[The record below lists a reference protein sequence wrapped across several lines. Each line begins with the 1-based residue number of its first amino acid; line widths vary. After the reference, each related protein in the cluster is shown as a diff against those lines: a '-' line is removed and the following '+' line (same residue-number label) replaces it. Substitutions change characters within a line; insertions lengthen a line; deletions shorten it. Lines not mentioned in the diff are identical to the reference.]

1 MESAKMCG
9 ALEDPLQIL
18 RFGSTAAKVGASAEV
33 S

>member
-9 ALEDPLQIL
+9 RLEDPLQIL
-18 RFGSTAAKVGASAEV
+18 RFGSTAAKVGALEV